1 MEMWQERFARANFA
15 RSADTAHD
23 LKTPLNIAVLNLE
36 LLRMRLR
43 KLLEGQE
50 DEKLLGYSRAIESEL
65 RRMGKIFD
73 EFFILSTP
81 PRDDVPPQL
90 VDVAGLCSAAADAA
104 GFEIAHRSPL
114 LVEAHESRIRQAFAL
129 FFEGAA
135 RLFLTESRQASAGSD
150 GSLFTVSVEGRPV
163 SGVELARIFKFY
175 YTDPEGNADLS
186 LSMARLIVETYGGA
200 LNVVE
205 DRDNVTLR
213 LTLPVGAE

>member
-1 MEMWQERFARANFA
+1 MERWQERFARANFA

-43 KLLEGQE
+43 KLLDGE
-50 DEKLLGYSRAIESEL
+50 DDQKLVGYSRAIESEL

-81 PRDDVPPQL
+81 PKNDEPPKMCDVS
-90 VDVAGLCSAAADAA
+90 GLCAAAAEA
-104 GFEIAHRSPL
+104 GGFETGPQARL

-129 FFEGAA
+129 FFEGAS
-135 RLFLTESRQASAGSD
+135 RLFRPEERRVDAGSD
-150 GSLFTVSVEGRPV
+150 ELVFTVSVEGKPAP
-163 SGVELARIFKFY
+163 GVELARIFKFY

-186 LSMARLIVETYGGA
+186 LSMARLIVETYGGG

-205 DRDNVTLR
+205 NSDTVTLR
-213 LTLPVGAE
+213 LTLPLGAE

>member
-43 KLLEGQE
+43 KLLEGE
-50 DEKLLGYSRAIESEL
+50 DDEKILVYSRAIESEL

-81 PRDDVPPQL
+81 PRNGEPPGL
-90 VDVAGLCSAAADAA
+90 VDVAGLCSAASEAA
-104 GFEIAHRSPL
+104 GFEIGPQARL

-129 FFEGAA
+129 FFEGASK
-135 RLFLTESRQASAGSD
+135 LFLPEERRADVENDESV
-150 GSLFTVSVEGRPV
+150 FTVSVGGKPV
-163 SGVELARIFKFY
+163 PGVELARVFKFY

-186 LSMARLIVETYGGA
+186 LSIARLVVETYGGA
-200 LNVVE
+200 MNVVE
-205 DRDNVTLR
+205 NGDNVTLR
-213 LTLPVGAE
+213 LTLPLGAQ